1 MVWPVAAAALPLG
14 FAVAEAT
21 GVRPVGGAVM
31 VALLGW
37 CAWRRREAPAAFRIA
52 VGAVAV
58 VCFVASH
65 FLHDALT
72 VPGAVGLA
80 GVVTGATAWR
90 LLDRAP
96 VGASP
101 EARRTST
108 AH

>member
-37 CAWRRREAPAAFRIA
+37 CAWRRRSAGVAPLAA
-52 VGAVAV
+52 VGFVALGS
-58 VCFVASH
+58 FVASH
-65 FLHDALT
+65 LLHDALS

-80 GVVTGATAWR
+80 GVVTGATAWL
-90 LLDRAP
+90 LLDRPA
-96 VGASP
+96 VGAPP
-101 EARRTST
+101 EVRRTST
-108 AH
+108 AQ